1 MQRPLKYLALLAVVL
16 LPSTVFAQATLTGTV
31 RDNTGGVLPGV
42 TVEATSPALIEKVK
56 SAITDTS
63 GQYRI
68 VDLRPGIYRVKFSLP
83 GFSTVERTDINVAGS
98 QIVTQSV
105 DLKVGGIQETITVTG
120 DTPVVDVQSVRK
132 EVVMD
137 AEVIQTI
144 PATRSV
150 GGLLNATAGLTVDNN
165 GIALSPTMTFFSA
178 NGGANNEGSMAVNG
192 MTVGTA
198 RSGCVSS
205 YVYDAVGVEEV
216 AVRVGGGL
224 GETDTGGPIMNI
236 VPRSGGNTFR
246 GTAFL
251 STAGDWS

>member
-1 MQRPLKYLALLAVVL
+1 MQRLVKYLALLAVVL

-31 RDNTGGVLPGV
+31 RDNSGGVLPGV

-56 SAITDTS
+56 TAVTDDS

-68 VDLRPGIYRVKFSLP
+68 VDLRAGIYRLKFTLP

-137 AEVIQTI
+137 SEVIQTI

-150 GGLLNATAGLTVDNN
+150 GGLL
-165 GIALSPTMTFFSA
+165 
-178 NGGANNEGSMAVNG
+178 
-192 MTVGTA
+192 
-198 RSGCVSS
+198 
-205 YVYDAVGVEEV
+205 
-216 AVRVGGGL
+216 
-224 GETDTGGPIMNI
+224 
-236 VPRSGGNTFR
+236 
-246 GTAFL
+246 
-251 STAGDWS
+251 W